1 MMINLFLS
9 PKNKLENNLKKLIN
23 FFFKI
28 FFKLFET
35 QIKIETSLLSGDFF
49 RLISDSEFPNTS
61 QKNKIIFSQLDEL
74 KKISEKK
81 IKQKNWIFHNTDLTF
96 GIKEYKKIMKLR
108 PKSCFST
115 NMIIEKKNFYNIPIG
130 LENLKYNKY
139 HLGNKSLIKNNINT
153 AKKQA
158 SIIYGFSMTHKER
171 FKYISV
177 LKKNKLC
184 LHTYGWNNF
193 IYRKILSRYMFVFC
207 PRGNGYDTHRI
218 WEAFYLKT
226 VPILI
231 KDKFNSFYEK
241 NDFPVI
247 MIDEVDDINF
257 FSAKKLV
264 ELYDSLKIKFYN
276 KKIYPKYWKNFIK
289 NKIK

>member
-1 MMINLFLS
+1 MFNLFLS
-9 PKNKLENNLKKLIN
+9 PKNKLEKYLQKFIN
-23 FFFKI
+23 FI
-28 FFKLFET
+28 FRVVFRIFRSLIKTET
-35 QIKIETSLLSGDFF
+35 LVISGDFF
-49 RLISDSEFPNTS
+49 RLVSDSEFPNINK
-61 QKNKIIFSQLDEL
+61 KNKIIFSKLDDLE
-74 KKISEKK
+74 KILEKK
-81 IKQKNWIFHNTDLTF
+81 IKQKNWIFHNSDLSF
-96 GIKEYKKIMKLR
+96 GIKEYKKIIKLR
-108 PKSCFST
+108 PKTCFST

-130 LENLKYNKY
+130 LENLKYNKFY
-139 HLGNKSLIKNNINT
+139 LGHKSLIKNNISST
-153 AKKQA
+153 KKQA

-218 WEAFYLKT
+218 WEAFHLKT

-231 KDKFNSFYEK
+231 KDKFNSFYER

-247 MIDEVDDINF
+247 MIDEIDDINF
-257 FSAKKLV
+257 FSTKKLI

-276 KKIYPKYWKNFIK
+276 KKIYSKYWKNFIK

>member
-1 MMINLFLS
+1 MFNLFLS
-9 PKNKLENNLKKLIN
+9 PKNKLEKCLQKFIN
-23 FFFKI
+23 FI
-28 FFKLFET
+28 FRVVFRIFRSLIKTET
-35 QIKIETSLLSGDFF
+35 QVISGDFF
-49 RLISDSEFPNTS
+49 RLVSDSEFPNINK
-61 QKNKIIFSQLDEL
+61 KNKIIFSKLDNLE
-74 KKISEKK
+74 KILEKK
-81 IKQKNWIFHNTDLTF
+81 IKQKNWIFHNSDLSF
-96 GIKEYKKIMKLR
+96 GIKEYKKIIKLK
-108 PKSCFST
+108 PKTCFST

-130 LENLKYNKY
+130 LENLKYNKFY
-139 HLGNKSLIKNNINT
+139 LGNKSLIKNNISS

-218 WEAFYLKT
+218 WEAFHLKT

-247 MIDEVDDINF
+247 MIDEIDDINF
-257 FSAKKLV
+257 FSTKKLI

-289 NKIK
+289 NIIK

>member
-9 PKNKLENNLKKLIN
+9 PKNKLEHNLQKLIN

-171 FKYISV
+171 FKYIF
-177 LKKNKLC
+177 LL
-184 LHTYGWNNF
+184 
-193 IYRKILSRYMFVFC
+193 
-207 PRGNGYDTHRI
+207 
-218 WEAFYLKT
+218 
-226 VPILI
+226 
-231 KDKFNSFYEK
+231 
-241 NDFPVI
+241 
-247 MIDEVDDINF
+247 
-257 FSAKKLV
+257 
-264 ELYDSLKIKFYN
+264 
-276 KKIYPKYWKNFIK
+276 
-289 NKIK
+289 